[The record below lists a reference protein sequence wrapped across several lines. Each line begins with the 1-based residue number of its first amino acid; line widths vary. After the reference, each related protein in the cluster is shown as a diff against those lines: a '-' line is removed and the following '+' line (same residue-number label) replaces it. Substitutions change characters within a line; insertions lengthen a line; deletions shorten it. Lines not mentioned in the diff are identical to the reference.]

1 MNVVLAVDAIRP
13 PLTGIGRYAWEL
25 ATHYHRSPELESVR
39 FLYGDRWVANPANLL
54 MATFGQSRRRR
65 FFKPLTKAWQTWSIK
80 QRTSRSLFH
89 SPNYFLPSFIEHGV
103 VTVHDLSVFKYP
115 ETHPSARIRQFESQF
130 SSTLDRAHHLI
141 TDSLAT
147 RKEVVEYF
155 GWPEHAIS
163 TVELGVAPEF
173 HPRTNEEL
181 HVALQPLNLS
191 PGTYALCV
199 STLEPRKRIDRLLTA
214 YRDIPAPLRARY
226 PLVLAGSDGWLNESL
241 KAAIGDGEREG
252 WLRYLGFVPETILPM
267 LYAGARAFVFPSIY
281 EGYGLPLLEA
291 LASGI
296 PSLCSN
302 QSSLPEVA
310 DGAAYLT
317 EPDHH
322 EALRDGI
329 EHILTDDTWRATA
342 RSRGLEVSSRRNWSD
357 CAKRT
362 IDVYRH
368 IESR

>member
-39 FLYGDRWVANPANLL
+39 FLYGDRWVANPTNLV
-54 MATFGQSRRRR
+54 AGTAGEPRRRGLFR
-65 FFKPLTKAWQTWSIK
+65 PLTKAWQTWSIK

-89 SPNYFLPSFIEHGV
+89 SPNYFLPSFIEQGV

-115 ETHPSARIRQFESQF
+115 ETHPAARIRQFESQF
-130 SSTLDRAHHLI
+130 SSTLARAHHLI
-141 TDSLAT
+141 SDSWAT
-147 RKEVVEYF
+147 RNEIVEYF
-155 GWPEHAIS
+155 GWPEQSIS

-173 HPRTNEEL
+173 HPRTTEEL
-181 HVALQPLNLS
+181 LIALQPLNLG
-191 PGTYALCV
+191 PGTYTLCV
-199 STLEPRKRIDRLLTA
+199 STLEPRKRIDRLLNA
-214 YRDIPAPLRARY
+214 YRDIPADLRTRY

-241 KAAIGDGEREG
+241 KAAIATGEQEG
-252 WLRYLGFVPETILPM
+252 WLRYLGFVPEAILPV

-302 QSSLPEVA
+302 RSSLPEVA
-310 DGAAYLT
+310 DGAAHLV

-329 EHILTDDTWRATA
+329 EHILTDDTWRTNA
-342 RSRGLEVSSRRNWSD
+342 RTRGLEISSRRSWSQ
-357 CAKRT
+357 CAKHT
-362 IDVYRH
+362 IDVYRRVA
-368 IESR
+368 SC